1 MWWVPALVPVLE
13 ISIFTGDPSAS
24 NQESQLNSRGIRRRE
39 NQREGYRRA
48 MQKAEDDK
56 REFNEWTEK
65 TRTAEAEA
73 TQKVNSKFPKPR
85 INHFL
90 ESWKTQEEK
99 TCKTASA
106 WGRKEKREKIWQG
119 GFKRKRRSSFW
130 GIGRGRNRRA
140 GFEKCQTV
148 RWNWRCSR

>member
-1 MWWVPALVPVLE
+1 
-13 ISIFTGDPSAS
+13 
-24 NQESQLNSRGIRRRE
+24 
-39 NQREGYRRA
+39 

-85 INHFL
+85 INYFL

-106 WGRKEKREKIWQG
+106 WGRKEKREKSGKAASKENEEAASEESEGEETGEPASKSAKPSVEIDAAPVKFVPKPLETPDTAQ
-119 GFKRKRRSSFW
+119 
-130 GIGRGRNRRA
+130 
-140 GFEKCQTV
+140 
-148 RWNWRCSR
+148 